1 MIIRI
6 VMGGVGHGIRLKDS
20 DSWCLN
26 GNFNMKKFKK
36 SSQGFLTVQFMLAL
50 VFIMFFIV
58 SFLGLALTL
67 VHASL
72 TQYLTYSS
80 ARKLALGGET
90 KSSQKDAG
98 KNKYTTIRQDL
109 FNTAF
114 QTSSGSDWFYISDAG
129 IGPNPNYSN
138 QESSDPGARR
148 LFFGSYVE
156 FKSNVTNFAV
166 PLWTDKTSGD
176 LETSIGSYMGREP
189 SREECKNF
197 FQNSTIP
204 IGTSDGYPSVIGGQ
218 TVTPIHF
225 ENFSDNGC

>member
-1 MIIRI
+1 
-6 VMGGVGHGIRLKDS
+6 
-20 DSWCLN
+20 
-26 GNFNMKKFKK
+26 MKKK

-80 ARKLALGGET
+80 ARKLALGDET
-90 KSSQKDAG
+90 KFSQKDAA
-98 KNKYTTIRQDL
+98 KNKYLSIRQGL

-114 QTSSGSDWFYISDAG
+114 QSSASSDWFYISDAG
-129 IGPNPNYSN
+129 IGLNPNYSD
-138 QESSDPGARR
+138 QDDGARR
-148 LFFGSYVE
+148 LFFGSNVE
-156 FKSNVTNFAV
+156 FKSKITNFQV

-176 LETSIGSYMGREP
+176 LETYIGSYLGREP
-189 SREECKNF
+189 SREECENF
-197 FQNSTIP
+197 FQNLALP
-204 IGTSDGYPSVIGGQ
+204 IGTSDGYPSVIGNQ

-225 ENFSDNGC
+225 TNFSDNGC

>member
-1 MIIRI
+1 
-6 VMGGVGHGIRLKDS
+6 
-20 DSWCLN
+20 
-26 GNFNMKKFKK
+26 MKKK

-80 ARKLALGGET
+80 ARKLALADET
-90 KSSQKDAG
+90 KFSQEDAG
-98 KNKYTTIRQDL
+98 KNKYQIIRQGL

-114 QTSSGSDWFYISDAG
+114 QSSASSDWFYISDAG
-129 IGPNPNYSN
+129 IGPNPNYSS
-138 QESSDPGARR
+138 QESSSPGARR

-156 FKSNVTNFAV
+156 FKSKITNFQV

-189 SREECKNF
+189 SREECMNF
-197 FQNSTIP
+197 FQNSFLP

-218 TVTPIHF
+218 TVTPIQF
-225 ENFSDNGC
+225 ANFNDNGC